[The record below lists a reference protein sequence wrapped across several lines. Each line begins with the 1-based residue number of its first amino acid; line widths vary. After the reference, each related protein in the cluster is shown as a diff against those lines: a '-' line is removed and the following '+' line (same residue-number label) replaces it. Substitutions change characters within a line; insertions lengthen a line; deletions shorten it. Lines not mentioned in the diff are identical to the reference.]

1 VKEITDMLKGSNP
14 KNYSLDHNM
23 TVAIKKLKETGEHHS
38 VLQLSS
44 NINPVMI
51 VESCSLVEELETHGY
66 YELWNTKNLTNNN

>member
-1 VKEITDMLKGSNP
+1 MKELTNMLKASNP
-14 KNYSLDHNM
+14 ENYSLDYNM

-51 VESCSLVEELETHGY
+51 VENCSVVEEFEMYGY